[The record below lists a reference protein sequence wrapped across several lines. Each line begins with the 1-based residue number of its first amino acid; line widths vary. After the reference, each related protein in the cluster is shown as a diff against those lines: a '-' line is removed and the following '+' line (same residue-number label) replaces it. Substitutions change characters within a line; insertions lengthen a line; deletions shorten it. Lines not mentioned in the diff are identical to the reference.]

1 MNDGVE
7 LARREIGG
15 RVLVVV
21 SGDLTTM
28 AVDALV
34 NAANEHL
41 AHGGGLA
48 AALARAGGPEL
59 DADSRRWIAEHGALA
74 PGSAAVTT
82 AGRMPATWVIH
93 VVGPRYRPGQDNAA
107 LLGQAARAVLDTAD
121 ELGAASV
128 AMPAISA
135 GIFGYPRREA
145 TAVIAR
151 EAAAWLAAEPKSL
164 VQVRLVGYDDA
175 TAEDFAA
182 AL

>member
-1 MNDGVE
+1 
-7 LARREIGG
+7 
-15 RVLVVV
+15 
-21 SGDLTTM
+21 
-28 AVDALV
+28 
-34 NAANEHL
+34 
-41 AHGGGLA
+41 
-48 AALARAGGPEL
+48 
-59 DADSRRWIAEHGALA
+59 
-74 PGSAAVTT
+74 
-82 AGRMPATWVIH
+82 MPATWVIH

-107 LLGQAARAVLDTAD
+107 LLGQAARAALDTAD